1 MPLYSDFKS
10 AKIVKFKNVAISIF
24 ENDFIYIIEQ
34 ILCIFE
40 KPKHKTQI
48 KMKKILF
55 AFSIIIFH
63 SCQVTETIHLNSD
76 GSGSILVEEMR
87 DEQSYQLLAG
97 ENYSKEEKYE
107 DTTYVFQD
115 YAKKY
120 EENFSRLTPFEKSV
134 YQKHFPV
141 KVKIKKSS
149 YEKEFRTQLSQQFKS
164 IVEVADLYKTED
176 YADNI
181 QNNYALSA
189 EKHYYSVVF
198 LFDGNCFKRI
208 VAITNPEEL
217 KKQQE
222 ELAKIKERIATF
234 PLKQSF
240 ELRYYFPKPIQSVSN
255 TKAVISVD
263 KKSLVLTFSLIEV
276 VVNPELTNLEVF
288 LE

>member
-1 MPLYSDFKS
+1 
-10 AKIVKFKNVAISIF
+10 
-24 ENDFIYIIEQ
+24 
-34 ILCIFE
+34 
-40 KPKHKTQI
+40 
-48 KMKKILF
+48 MKKIF
-55 AFSIIIFH
+55 VIFIVIVIQ
-63 SCQVTETIHLNSD
+63 SCQVTEIIHLNPD
-76 GSGSILVEEMR
+76 GSGSILVEQLR
-87 DEQSYQLLAG
+87 DEQSYQLVAG
-97 ENYSKEEKYE
+97 ENYSKEEKFE

-120 EENFSRLTPFEKSV
+120 GETFSRLTPFEKSV
-134 YQKHFPV
+134 YEKHFPV

-164 IVEVADLYKTED
+164 IAEVADLYKTED

-222 ELAKIKERIATF
+222 QLAQIKDRITSF

-255 TKAVISVD
+255 TKAIISDD
-263 KKSLVLTFSLIEV
+263 KKALVLTFSLIEV
-276 VVNPELTNLEVF
+276 VVNPELTNLEVV

>member
-1 MPLYSDFKS
+1 
-10 AKIVKFKNVAISIF
+10 
-24 ENDFIYIIEQ
+24 
-34 ILCIFE
+34 
-40 KPKHKTQI
+40 
-48 KMKKILF
+48 MKKILF
-55 AFSIIIFH
+55 VLSVILFQ
-63 SCQVTETIHLNSD
+63 SCQVTETIRLNSD
-76 GSGSILVEEMR
+76 GSGSILVEQLR
-87 DEQSYQLLAG
+87 DEQSYQLVAG
-97 ENYSKEEKYE
+97 ENYSKEEKFE

-120 EENFSRLTPFEKSV
+120 GETYDKLTLFEKSV
-134 YQKHFPV
+134 YEKHFPV

-149 YEKEFRTQLSQQFKS
+149 YEKEFRTQLSQQFKTIS
-164 IVEVADLYKTED
+164 EVADLYKTED

-222 ELAKIKERIATF
+222 QLAQIKDRITSF

-255 TKAVISVD
+255 TKAIISDD
-263 KKSLVLTFSLIEV
+263 KKALVLTFSLIEV
-276 VVNPELTNLEVF
+276 VVNPELTNLEVV